1 MPASVMTYTDHS
13 QAAQATASPTFSF
26 DTSKFGGKHKPQV
39 AAKINAAKTALREA
53 TVAYNSAISA
63 IEGKPIQSAKRGST
77 LVICSR
83 RVKFLRT
90 EEQEVRQVTGHDGPN
105 QSRVL
110 EGTASVVVEQFELA
124 PGKPSVVPAWV
135 AADKFFASLQADGHL
150 SAL

>member
-13 QAAQATASPTFSF
+13 QAAPATASPTFSF
-26 DTSKFGGKHKPQV
+26 DTSKFAGKHKPQV

-63 IEGKPIQSAKRGST
+63 IEGKPIQSAKRGT

-110 EGTASVVVEQFELA
+110 EGTASVVVEQFELL
-124 PGKPSVVPAWV
+124 PGKPTVVPAWV
-135 AADKFFASLQADGHL
+135 TTLPHFAGLQKDGHL

>member
-63 IEGKPIQSAKRGST
+63 IEGKPIQSAKRGT

-124 PGKPSVVPAWV
+124 PGKPTVVPAWV
-135 AADKFFASLQADGHL
+135 EKDKHFASLQADGAL